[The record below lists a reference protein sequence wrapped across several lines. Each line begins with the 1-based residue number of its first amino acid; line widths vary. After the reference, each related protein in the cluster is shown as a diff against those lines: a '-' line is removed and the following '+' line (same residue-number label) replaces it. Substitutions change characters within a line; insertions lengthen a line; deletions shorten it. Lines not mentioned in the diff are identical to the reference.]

1 VTVIDPQRSADLA
14 DLARTLQQRTSPQEV
29 MDAVVEASVALVPGA
44 EHGSISLVTRRRGV
58 VSAAAS
64 SQVAR
69 DFDRLQE
76 ELGEGPCLEAM
87 FSEPV
92 VHGPDLEAESRW
104 PRLSKTA
111 PDTLGIRS
119 VLCFQLFVHEENT
132 LGGLNLLASRA
143 DAFDD
148 DAPALGAV
156 FAAHAAS
163 ALAAAQELDQV
174 KEALG
179 SRDVIG
185 QAKGMLME
193 RYQVGPQQAFALLA
207 RLSQDENVK
216 LHDVATRLVTTRTL

>member
-1 VTVIDPQRSADLA
+1 MTDLHRSTDLA
-14 DLARTLQQRTSPQEV
+14 DLARALQRRTSPQEV
-29 MDAVVEASVALVPGA
+29 MDAVVEAAVALVPGA
-44 EHGSISLVTRRRGV
+44 EHGSISLVTGRRGV
-58 VSAAAS
+58 FSAAVS
-64 SQVAR
+64 SPVAR
-69 DFDRLQE
+69 DFDSLQE

-92 VHGPDLEAESRW
+92 VHGPDLTHESRW

-111 PDTLGIRS
+111 PDTLGVRS

-132 LGGLNLLASRA
+132 LGGLNLLATRP
-143 DAFDD
+143 DAFDE
-148 DAPALGAV
+148 DAPELGAV

-163 ALAAAQELDQV
+163 ALAAAQELDQI
-174 KEALG
+174 KQALA

-193 RYQVGPQQAFALLA
+193 RYQLGPQQAFALLA

-216 LHDVATRLVTTRTL
+216 LHDLAQRLVTTRTL

>member
-1 VTVIDPQRSADLA
+1 MSDPQRLADLA
-14 DLARTLQQRTSPQEV
+14 DLARTLQRRSSPQEV
-29 MDAVVEASVALVPGA
+29 MDTVVEAAVSLVPGA
-44 EHGSISLVTRRRGV
+44 EHGSISLVTGRRGV
-58 VSAAAS
+58 FSASAS

-69 DFDRLQE
+69 DFDSLQE
-76 ELGEGPCLEAM
+76 DLGEGPCLEAM

-92 VHGPDLEAESRW
+92 VHGPDLTQESRW

-111 PDTLGIRS
+111 PETLGIRS
-119 VLCFQLFVHEENT
+119 VLCFQLFVLEENT
-132 LGGLNLLASRA
+132 LGGLNLLATRA

-148 DAPALGAV
+148 DAPGLGAV

-163 ALAAAQELDQV
+163 ALAAARELDQI
-174 KEALG
+174 KQALA

-193 RYQVGPQQAFALLA
+193 RYQMGPQQAFALLA

-216 LHDVATRLVTTRTL
+216 LHDLAQRLVTTRTL